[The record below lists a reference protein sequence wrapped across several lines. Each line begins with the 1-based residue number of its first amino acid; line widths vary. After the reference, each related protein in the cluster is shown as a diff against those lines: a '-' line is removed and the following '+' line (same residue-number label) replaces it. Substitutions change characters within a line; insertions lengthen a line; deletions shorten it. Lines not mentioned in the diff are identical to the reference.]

1 MSAPRISERRRPDN
15 RVHQSLGRAIS
26 ALNIT
31 YKDPARLKPRER
43 NPRAHTAKQIK
54 QIAASIKEFGFISPI
69 LTDGADRI
77 IAGHA
82 RVEAAKL
89 IGMSDVPTVRVDHL
103 TPAQIRA
110 FVIADNRLAENAGW
124 DQKLL
129 ALALQELSIELNFD
143 VTVTGFETAE
153 IDLLINELNDGAPA
167 EADEIPE
174 VDRSVPAVSRPGDR
188 WRIGDHCLLCGDA
201 LSKHSYVDLLGAQ
214 KAQMVFTD
222 PPYNVAITGN
232 VSGLGK
238 VKQREFAMA
247 SGEMSPHEYTK
258 FLAATFKHLAHFSTD
273 GSIHFICNDWRHI
286 RELLA
291 AAAKPYRELKNLC
304 IWAKTNAGMGSLYR
318 SQHELVFV
326 FKKGTASHVNNVE
339 LGRFGRNRT
348 NIWNYPGTNIVGKT
362 RDAEIAMHPTV
373 KPLALVADA
382 ILDCSKR
389 GGIILDVFAGSGTTL
404 IAAEKTGRRGFGI
417 EIDPYYTDTI
427 IRRFDEMYGLK
438 AIHVDS
444 KLDFAT
450 LCTQRSREE
459 KQNGK
464 KAKEGKPQRAESR
477 PRSPTKAHAI
487 SKGTEREYKRPT
499 KGQQKPQHLHHGSR
513 SRPRH
518 SDGRWENS
526 KDFEATS
533 DGDAACYEG
542 CGRRSSCDGKVP
554 RLG

>member
-1 MSAPRISERRRPDN
+1 VRQDLQDRLEAAMSALTIK
-15 RVHQSLGRAIS
+15 
-26 ALNIT
+26 
-31 YKDPARLKPRER
+31 YKDPSQLRPRLT
-43 NPRAHTAKQIK
+43 NPRTHTAKQIK
-54 QIAASIKEFGFISPI
+54 QIAASIKEFGFINPI
-69 LTDGADRI
+69 LTDSADGI

-110 FVIADNRLAENAGW
+110 FVVADNRLAEVAGW
-124 DQKLL
+124 DRELL
-129 ALALQELSIELNFD
+129 ALELQELSIELNFD

-153 IDLLINELNDGAPA
+153 VDLLISELNEGTPD

-174 VDRSVPAVSRPGDR
+174 LDRSVPAVSRPGDR
-188 WRIGDHCLLCGDA
+188 WRIGDHFLLCGDA
-201 LSKHSYVDLLGAQ
+201 LSKNSYVDLLGAQ

-222 PPYNVAITGN
+222 PPFNLAITGN

-238 VKQREFAMA
+238 VKHREFAMA

-258 FLAATFKHLAHFSTD
+258 FLGTAFMRLADFSTN
-273 GSIHFICNDWRHI
+273 GSIHFVCMDWRHI
-286 RELLA
+286 RELLE
-291 AAAKPYRELKNLC
+291 AAAKLYSELKNVC
-304 IWAKTNAGMGSLYR
+304 VWAKTNAGMGSLYR

-326 FKKGTASHVNNVE
+326 FKKGTAPHVNNVE

-348 NIWNYPGTNIVGKT
+348 NIWNYSGTNIVGKN

-389 GGIILDVFAGSGTTL
+389 GGIVLDVFAGSGTTL

-417 EIDPYYTDTI
+417 EIDPYYSDTI

-438 AIHVDS
+438 AIHEES

-450 LCTQRSREE
+450 LCIQRSPQER
-459 KQNGK
+459 QNGK
-464 KAKEGKPQRAESR
+464 EAKEGKRQRAKSR
-477 PRSPTKAHAI
+477 PR
-487 SKGTEREYKRPT
+487 
-499 KGQQKPQHLHHGSR
+499 
-513 SRPRH
+513 
-518 SDGRWENS
+518 
-526 KDFEATS
+526 
-533 DGDAACYEG
+533 
-542 CGRRSSCDGKVP
+542 
-554 RLG
+554 